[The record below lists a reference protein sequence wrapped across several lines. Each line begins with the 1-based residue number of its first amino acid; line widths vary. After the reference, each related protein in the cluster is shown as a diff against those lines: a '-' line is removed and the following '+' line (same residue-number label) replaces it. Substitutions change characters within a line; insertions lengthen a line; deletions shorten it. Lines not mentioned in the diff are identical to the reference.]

1 MNICNNSSPSVWYIN
16 LGYELNLSI
25 DRNNGTCRHHTLVQ
39 LVCKFSKQQIIS
51 LRRLKKKG
59 EGSGNKSMK
68 IRLKIRSVVERLVF
82 TYNLAKEQQ
91 LYESIESK
99 LVIAFKH
106 SKERLARELGVFSF
120 NENTVS

>member
-1 MNICNNSSPSVWYIN
+1 MSAPHIGP
-16 LGYELNLSI
+16 
-25 DRNNGTCRHHTLVQ
+25 TCVQ
-39 LVCKFSKQQIIS
+39 ILETANYFVETFE
-51 LRRLKKKG
+51 KKG

>member
-1 MNICNNSSPSVWYIN
+1 M
-16 LGYELNLSI
+16 
-25 DRNNGTCRHHTLVQ
+25 
-39 LVCKFSKQQIIS
+39 
-51 LRRLKKKG
+51 
-59 EGSGNKSMK
+59 
-68 IRLKIRSVVERLVF
+68 KIRSVVETLVF